1 MKSHTTDRLIL
12 RPWTLDDVEFVFDM
26 YSRWEVQRFIGFS
39 PRVLACRAEAEEKIL
54 HWQSLRHEINGFWAI
69 TSKESGALLGNVF
82 LKPIPFSFK
91 NNASCSPDDTEIGW
105 HLYPKAWGKGFASE
119 SAAALLQHAFGEG
132 LERVVAVTYP
142 ENIASVGVCERI
154 GMRYEGLSSAYYNAT
169 VKLFTAMKPAL

>member
-1 MKSHTTDRLIL
+1 M
-12 RPWTLDDVEFVFDM
+12 
-26 YSRWEVQRFIGFS
+26 
-39 PRVLACRAEAEEKIL
+39 
-54 HWQSLRHEINGFWAI
+54 
-69 TSKESGALLGNVF
+69 LGTVF
-82 LKPIPFSFK
+82 LKPIPFSFE

-105 HLYPKAWGKGFASE
+105 HLHPKAWGKGFASE